1 MRKRIL
7 ALLLAAATALGLCAC
22 APEGDRADSG
32 KLSVVCSLFPYY
44 DFVRV
49 IGGEWVEPR
58 LLVAAGREA
67 HSFEPTPAD
76 VIRVSRADV
85 FVYNGGEGEQWVDE
99 ILSSAGENIPTVLRM
114 MDYAQTLEE
123 EPVDG
128 DSHDDHDDHDGHD
141 GHDHDSDEIEYD
153 EHIWTSPVEAEKLCR
168 AICDALCAADPA
180 HAADFRANLAEYLT
194 ELSELDADFR
204 QVCREKKR
212 DLLVFGDRFPL
223 LYFCREYGLRY
234 RAAFHG
240 CSSDTEPS
248 LYTLK
253 FLIDKVREEQI
264 PVVYALELSSQRV
277 AESIAE
283 TTGAR
288 VVTFYSC
295 QTVSQA
301 DWAAGEG
308 CAEMWRRCERGYAEW
323 IRKFYWPA
331 GMPAWAMRARP
342 FGSIWIFRCAG
353 GTTSASWVKT
363 APASPRCS
371 KACWACCPPC
381 RAALSGAGRSGAE
394 PSAICPSRPGPKRT
408 FPPR

>member
-141 GHDHDSDEIEYD
+141 HDSDEIEYD
-153 EHIWTSPVEAEKLCR
+153 EHIWTSPVEAEKLR
-168 AICDALCAADPA
+168 
-180 HAADFRANLAEYLT
+180 
-194 ELSELDADFR
+194 
-204 QVCREKKR
+204 
-212 DLLVFGDRFPL
+212 
-223 LYFCREYGLRY
+223 
-234 RAAFHG
+234 
-240 CSSDTEPS
+240 
-248 LYTLK
+248 
-253 FLIDKVREEQI
+253 
-264 PVVYALELSSQRV
+264 
-277 AESIAE
+277 
-283 TTGAR
+283 
-288 VVTFYSC
+288 
-295 QTVSQA
+295 
-301 DWAAGEG
+301 
-308 CAEMWRRCERGYAEW
+308 
-323 IRKFYWPA
+323 
-331 GMPAWAMRARP
+331 
-342 FGSIWIFRCAG
+342 
-353 GTTSASWVKT
+353 
-363 APASPRCS
+363 
-371 KACWACCPPC
+371 
-381 RAALSGAGRSGAE
+381 
-394 PSAICPSRPGPKRT
+394 RPGPRGGFSGQFGGVSDGAFRIGCGFSPSVSGEKTRSAGIRRPLSAAV
-408 FPPR
+408 FLPGIRPPLPGGLSRLLVRHGAVPLHPEISH